1 MKDAMEIARQ
11 RRQDHIDEIGRL
23 EREIESLQD
32 RIGELETFLE
42 FGETLI
48 DDSNTG
54 TGATSPDRRIEEDD
68 AADKVEVKAASSIPG
83 LRNILPV
90 DEWHADED
98 DDAGDQSISRVL
110 SARNG

>member
-1 MKDAMEIARQ
+1 MKDAMEIARL
-11 RRQDHIDEIGRL
+11 RRQDYIDEIAQL
-23 EREIESLQD
+23 EGEIESLQD

-48 DDSNTG
+48 KGSG
-54 TGATSPDRRIEEDD
+54 IEDD
-68 AADKVEVKAASSIPG
+68 PALSEPHVDAGAEDKKEPEAASSIPG

-90 DEWHADED
+90 DEWHADEE
-98 DDAGDQSISRVL
+98 DDAADQSITRVL